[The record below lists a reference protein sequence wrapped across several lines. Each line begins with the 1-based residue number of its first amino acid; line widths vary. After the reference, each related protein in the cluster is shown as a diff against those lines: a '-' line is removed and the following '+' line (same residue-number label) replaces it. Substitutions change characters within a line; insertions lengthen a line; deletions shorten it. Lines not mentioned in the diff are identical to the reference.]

1 MVGPDINGI
10 LECSA
15 AGVLSIEPEEV
26 REILETGSYESTYKE
41 LSGMNILVVEDNEI
55 NRGIVKIVLEKAGA
69 SVVLANDGR
78 AGADTFAA
86 SKVDAFDCV
95 LMDLRMPVMSGFESA
110 RTIRGME
117 RPDAGI
123 VPIIALSSDSSERDV
138 QNAKD
143 SGMNE
148 HLAKPVD
155 IARLYRTL
163 QDLKK

>member
-1 MVGPDINGI
+1 MGGPDINEI
-10 LECSA
+10 LECSD

-26 REILETGSYESTYKE
+26 REILETGSHGGTCRE

-55 NRGIVKIVLEKAGA
+55 NRGMVKIVLEKAGA

-78 AGADTFAA
+78 AGAYTFAA
-86 SKVDAFDCV
+86 SNVNAFDCV
-95 LMDLRMPVMSGFESA
+95 LMDLCMPVMSGFESA
-110 RTIRGME
+110 RTIRGMD
-117 RPDAGI
+117 RPDAGT

-138 QNAKD
+138 QNVKD

-155 IARLYRTL
+155 IVRLYRTL